1 MLHGGMTRALLI
13 ASLSLVFMM
22 TLSADDREPLYLILG
37 AVPQETKPIVAAL
50 ADRERGELAGLEYF
64 QGTLGTN
71 HVVVALTGVG
81 KSYTAMV
88 TALFLQEFKPNAA
101 FMTGTGARINP
112 QLRTGDVI
120 LPTSVF
126 LHDYG
131 SLGESGITIAG
142 LQPPSVPNEAPLL
155 KNDFGITSEM
165 HAKALQ
171 LIEAYEKHS
180 VEVDGESYK
189 VEIGPGRVASGDF
202 FGVPQSRID
211 GLRSMKVDIME
222 MESAT
227 FAVVCGHFGT
237 PFLVVR
243 SGSNLAQ
250 ATPSQDYLTYGP
262 IAAYSS
268 AKTTTYLVSN
278 W

>member
-1 MLHGGMTRALLI
+1 MIRAALI
-13 ASLSLVFMM
+13 ASILFGIM
-22 TLSADDREPLYLILG
+22 TTLAADDQGPLYLILG

-50 ADRERGELAGLEYF
+50 ADREKGELAGLEYHV
-64 QGTLGTN
+64 GKLGKN
-71 HVVVALTGVG
+71 RVVVSLTGVG
-81 KSYTAMV
+81 KSYTGMV
-88 TALFLQEFKPNAA
+88 TALFLQEFKPDAA
-101 FMTGTGARINP
+101 FMTGTGARINSE
-112 QLRTGDVI
+112 LRTGDVI
-120 LPTSVF
+120 LPTNVF

-131 SLGESGITIAG
+131 SLGEAGIAMAG

-155 KNDFGITSEM
+155 ENDFEITPRM
-165 HAKALQ
+165 HAKALT
-171 LIEAYEKHS
+171 LVEGYEKHA
-180 VEVDGESYK
+180 VLVDGVRYG
-189 VEIGPGRVASGDF
+189 VEIGPGRVTSGDF
-202 FGVPQSRID
+202 FGVPQNRID
-211 GLRSMKVDIME
+211 ALREMDVDIME

-227 FAVVCGHFGT
+227 FALVCGHFGT

-250 ATPSQDYLTYGP
+250 ATPSDDYLTYGP

>member
-1 MLHGGMTRALLI
+1 MIRPLLI
-13 ASLSLVFMM
+13 AFLSFGFMTM
-22 TLSADDREPLYLILG
+22 LTADDREPLYLILG

-50 ADRERGELAGLEYF
+50 AERERGELAGLEYF
-64 QGTLGTN
+64 KGKLGEN
-71 HVVVALTGVG
+71 RVVVSLTGVG
-81 KSYTAMV
+81 KSYTGMV
-88 TALFLQEFKPNAA
+88 TALFLQEFEPDAA

-112 QLRTGDVI
+112 ELRTGDVI

-131 SLGESGITIAG
+131 SLGEAGIKIAG

-155 KNDFGITSEM
+155 DNDFKIPHEM
-165 HAKALQ
+165 YAKALK
-171 LIEAYEKHS
+171 LIEAYERHA
-180 VEVDGESYK
+180 VEVDGENYGVK
-189 VEIGPGRVASGDF
+189 IGPGRVTSGDF

-211 GLRSMKVDIME
+211 VLRSMDVDIME

-250 ATPSQDYLTYGP
+250 ATPSNDYLTYGP